1 MRVQQTNPTVMMF
14 WGCMIPTVEPYVE
27 KATRYSLERLGV
39 KVVEMYEAT
48 CCPDPEISRTMGVE
62 LWRTLA
68 GRNIS
73 IANRSRN
80 DICVICNGCFDT
92 LTKVDSELK
101 TDVTLSERVND
112 VLKRYGMEYDGSSR
126 IYHMI
131 EFLHDVVGV
140 EKLAGS
146 VEKSLSGLKCA
157 PQYGCRILG
166 DKSDMR
172 MKFDR
177 LITLTGGEIVHT
189 KTERLCCGVPA
200 MYSDPDFA
208 LHQRAKVKLE
218 DIKVAGADC
227 IVLFCP
233 ACAERIERA
242 EVALAG
248 EGIEFDIPVLN
259 YLELLAICL
268 GASPTDIGIHLH
280 RVSVDPIVERILKA
294 YEE

>member
-1 MRVQQTNPTVMMF
+1 MSVQQTCKTIMMF

-27 KATRYSLERLGV
+27 KATRYSLEKLGV
-39 KVVEMYEAT
+39 RIIEMHEAT
-48 CCPDPEISRTMGVE
+48 CCPDPEISRTMGID

-73 IANRSRN
+73 IANMSKN

-92 LTKVDSELK
+92 LTKADYELRENPR
-101 TDVTLSERVND
+101 LSENVNN
-112 VLKRYGMEYDGSSR
+112 LLNRYNMEYDGSSR

-131 EFLHDVVGV
+131 EFLHDIVGV
-140 EKLAGS
+140 DR
-146 VEKSLSGLKCA
+146 LSGSIKRNLHGLRCA

-166 DKSDMR
+166 EKSDLK

-177 LITLTGGEIVHT
+177 LITTIGGEIVHIR
-189 KTERLCCGVPA
+189 TERLCCGVPA
-200 MYSDPDFA
+200 MYSDPEFA
-208 LHQRAKVKLE
+208 LHQRAEVKLKE
-218 DIKVAGADC
+218 IKEIGTDC

-242 EVALAG
+242 EMALTS
-248 EGIEFDIPVLN
+248 EGKEFNIPVLN

-268 GASPTDIGIHLH
+268 GAGPDEIGAHLH
-280 RVSVDPIVERILKA
+280 RIQIDQTLDRILRV
-294 YEE
+294 E

>member
-1 MRVQQTNPTVMMF
+1 MMF

-27 KATRYSLERLGV
+27 KATRYSLEKLDV
-39 KVVEMYEAT
+39 KIIEMYEAT
-48 CCPDPEISRTMGVE
+48 CCPDPEISRTMGID

-73 IANRSRN
+73 IANMSKN
-80 DICVICNGCFDT
+80 NICVICNGCFDT

-101 TDVTLSERVND
+101 ENPKLIENVNN
-112 VLKRYGMEYDGSSR
+112 LLNRYGMKYDGSSR

-131 EFLHDVVGV
+131 EFLHDIVGV
-140 EKLAGS
+140 DRL
-146 VEKSLSGLKCA
+146 EKSIKRNLSGLRCT

-166 DKSDMR
+166 EKSNLK
-172 MKFDR
+172 MKFDK
-177 LITLTGGEIVHT
+177 LITAIGGEIVHT
-189 KTERLCCGVPA
+189 MTEKLCCGVPA

-208 LHQRAKVKLE
+208 LHHRAEVKLKE
-218 DIKVAGADC
+218 IKEVGADC

-242 EVALAG
+242 EMALTS
-248 EGIEFDIPVLN
+248 EGKEFNIPVLN

-268 GASPTDIGIHLH
+268 GAEPDEIGASLH
-280 RVSVDPIVERILKA
+280 RIQVDQTIDRILRK
-294 YEE
+294 E

>member
-1 MRVQQTNPTVMMF
+1 MSIQQTCKNVMMF

-27 KATRYSLERLGV
+27 KATRYSLEKLDV
-39 KVVEMYEAT
+39 KIIEMYEAT
-48 CCPDPEISRTMGVE
+48 CCPDPEISRTMGID

-73 IANRSRN
+73 IANMSKN
-80 DICVICNGCFDT
+80 NICVICNGCFDT

-101 TDVTLSERVND
+101 EDSKVRENVNN
-112 VLKRYGMEYDGSSR
+112 VLKRYGVKYDGSSR

-131 EFLHDVVGV
+131 EFLHDIVGV
-140 EKLAGS
+140 ERIRESLKM
-146 VEKSLSGLKCA
+146 ELSGLKCT

-166 DKSDMR
+166 EKSDLK

-177 LITLTGGEIVHT
+177 LVTLIGGEIVHAR
-189 KTERLCCGVPA
+189 TERLCCGVPA

-208 LHQRAKVKLE
+208 LHQRAEVKLE
-218 DIKVAGADC
+218 DIKEVGADC
-227 IVLFCP
+227 IALFCP

-242 EVALAG
+242 EMALTS
-248 EGIEFDIPVLN
+248 EGKEFNIPVLN

-268 GASPTDIGIHLH
+268 GAGPEEIGSHLH
-280 RVSVDPIVERILKA
+280 RIPVDQIIGRILKV
-294 YEE
+294 Y